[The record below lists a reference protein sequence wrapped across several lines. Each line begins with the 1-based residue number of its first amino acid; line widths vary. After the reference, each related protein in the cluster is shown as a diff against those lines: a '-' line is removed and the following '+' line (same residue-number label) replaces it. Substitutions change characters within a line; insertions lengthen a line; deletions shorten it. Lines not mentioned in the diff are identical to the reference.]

1 MTINIISKKKIVFL
15 GASTAFF
22 EISEIIRQI
31 NLISPTYEIITI
43 LDDNKDL
50 IGKVMLGI
58 QVSGPLSD
66 VVKYQNCYFV
76 FGIGSM
82 QTRLIRHLIFN
93 KLNLAPDRFATIIHP
108 NAVVDQSAK
117 IGYGCII
124 HPGVCIGNDATIQN
138 FVVIAVNSAIGPYAC
153 IKDYAMITSLSVILS
168 NAIVGR
174 SSFVGSCSCITE
186 GVEVGAGA
194 MVGAGTIVSRN
205 LDNGVFVLG
214 NPMRQ
219 INKIEI
225 DKELY

>member
-1 MTINIISKKKIVFL
+1 MKEIEIVFL

-31 NLISPTYEIITI
+31 NKIKPTYKIIAI
-43 LDDNKDL
+43 LDDNVEL
-50 IGKVMLGI
+50 HGKIMNNVM
-58 QVSGPLSD
+58 VSGYLSEVD
-66 VVKYQNCYFV
+66 NYKNAQFI

-82 QTRLIRHLIFN
+82 KTRLIRHKIFS
-93 KLNLAPDRFATIIHP
+93 KLNLTTDRFATIIHP
-108 NAVVDQSAK
+108 SAVIDQSAK

-124 HPGVCIGNDATIQN
+124 HPGVCIGNDVTIHN

-153 IKDYAMITSLSVILS
+153 IKDYAMITSLSVVLS
-168 NAIVGR
+168 NATVGK

-186 GVEVGAGA
+186 GIEIGAGS

-219 INKIEI
+219 INKVEI

>member
-1 MTINIISKKKIVFL
+1 MKEIEIVFL

-31 NLISPTYEIITI
+31 NKIKPTYKIIAI
-43 LDDNKDL
+43 LDDNVEL
-50 IGKVMLGI
+50 HGKIMNNVM
-58 QVSGPLSD
+58 VSGYLSEVD
-66 VVKYQNCYFV
+66 NYQNAQFI

-82 QTRLIRHLIFN
+82 KTRLIRHKIFS
-93 KLNLAPDRFATIIHP
+93 KLNLTTDRFATIIHP
-108 NAVVDQSAK
+108 SAVIDQSAK

-124 HPGVCIGNDATIQN
+124 HPGVCIGNDVTIHN

-153 IKDYAMITSLSVILS
+153 IKDYAMITSLSVVLS
-168 NAIVGR
+168 NATVGK

-186 GVEVGAGA
+186 GIEIGAGS

-219 INKIEI
+219 INKVEI